1 MIADGLTLDQVQ
13 LFLTVA
19 DAGSFSAAARA
30 TGRAQSA
37 VTYAIQ
43 RLEDQLGAELFDRGR
58 YRPTLTEAG
67 RALTPRAR
75 RIAEEVGAFKLQ
87 ARALAG
93 GLEPEL
99 PLVVDAMF
107 PMDRLICALAEFQ
120 SEFPSVQTR
129 IYAASLGATVQHVLD
144 RRCVLGLA
152 LGFGDESDFLGRAPV
167 TRVRLIPVAAP
178 AHPLAQLNRAL
189 TPEDMRE
196 HIQLVLTD
204 SSALTTD
211 RDHGVYA
218 VQTWRLSDLSVKHTL
233 LLAGLGF
240 GTMPEHLITEDLASG
255 RLVRLQAREWDDTRG
270 IVEIAAKVIWRL
282 DTPLGPAAR
291 WMRDRIVA
299 GDQAV

>member
-19 DAGSFSAAARA
+19 DTGSFSAAARA

-43 RLEDQLGAELFDRGR
+43 RLEDQLGAQLFDRGR

-67 RALTPRAR
+67 RALLPRAR
-75 RIAEEVGAFKLQ
+75 RIAEDVGAFKLQ

-107 PMDRLICALAEFQ
+107 PMDRLVCALADFQ
-120 SEFPSVQTR
+120 SEFPSVQPR

-152 LGFGDESDFLGRAPV
+152 LGFGDDSDLLGRAPV

-189 TPEDMRE
+189 SPEDARG
-196 HIQLVLTD
+196 HVQLVLTD
-204 SSALTTD
+204 SSALTTGK
-211 RDHGVYA
+211 DHGVYST
-218 VQTWRLSDLSVKHTL
+218 QTWRLSDLSAKHTL
-233 LLAGLGF
+233 LLAGLGW
-240 GTMPEHLITEDLASG
+240 GTMPEHMISDDLAAG
-255 RLVRLQAREWDDTRG
+255 RLVRLEAREWDDIRG
-270 IVEIAAKVIWRL
+270 TVEISAKVVWRL
-282 DTPLGPAAR
+282 DVPLGPAAS
-291 WMRDRIVA
+291 WMKDRIVR
-299 GDQAV
+299 GD